1 MIQRTGIIAM
11 IEVTSEAATELRSL
25 LSEKEAPAGTGLR
38 LMVERG
44 GCAGLSYAMTL
55 GLPAEGDAVVE
66 KDGVIFIVESGSA
79 GYLRGPKVDYED
91 SLNDSGFKIHNPN
104 AARSCGCGTSFE
116 PAGKGGPVEA
126 TTQVPDGSCGLD

>member
-1 MIQRTGIIAM
+1 M
-11 IEVTSEAATELRSL
+11 IEVTSEAAVELRAL
-25 LSEKEAPAGTGLR
+25 LSEKEAPVGTGLR

-79 GYLRGPKVDYED
+79 GYLRGSRVDYED

-116 PAGKGGPVEA
+116 SAEKGGPVEA
-126 TTQVPDGSCGLD
+126 TAPVPDGSCGTD